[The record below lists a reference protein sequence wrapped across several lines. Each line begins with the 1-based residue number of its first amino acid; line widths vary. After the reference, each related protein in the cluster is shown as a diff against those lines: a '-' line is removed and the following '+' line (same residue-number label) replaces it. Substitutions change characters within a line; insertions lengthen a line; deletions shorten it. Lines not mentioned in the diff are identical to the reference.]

1 MSLKFCNAVISYI
14 GVGGL
19 GGGVLV
25 MYQIFLDYLPIDTY
39 QYIGIVILSMG
50 GLII

>member
-14 GVGGL
+14 GVGGW
-19 GGGVLV
+19 GGGGTSNVSD
-25 MYQIFLDYLPIDTY
+25 FLDYLPIDTY

-50 GLII
+50 GLIV